1 MEKDCMM
8 GHGSIAFLKERF
20 FDNSD
25 KFLFHLCKDC
35 GQIAVA
41 NKQKNIY
48 KCLYCDNDK
57 NFSQVQVPYSTKLM
71 INEVSTMGIRMNLR
85 TS

>member
-1 MEKDCMM
+1 MM